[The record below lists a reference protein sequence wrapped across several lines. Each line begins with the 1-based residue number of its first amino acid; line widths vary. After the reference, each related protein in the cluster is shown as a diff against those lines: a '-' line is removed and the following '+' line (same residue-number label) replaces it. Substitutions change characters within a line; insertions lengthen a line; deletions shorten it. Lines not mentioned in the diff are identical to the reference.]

1 MLGLFLFKICF
12 GSFGNIVGL
21 DWSCGGKCFDCA
33 KERGA
38 FGIAIFGR
46 WNCYGPI
53 CIGVVSRFCLCYF
66 CLWKGG
72 ARGL

>member
-1 MLGLFLFKICF
+1 MLGLFLCKICF

-21 DWSCGGKCFDCA
+21 DWSCGGKCFDRA

-46 WNCYGPI
+46 WSYYGPI
-53 CIGVVSRFCLCYF
+53 DIGVLSRFCLCYV
-66 CLWKGG
+66 CLWKGDV
-72 ARGL
+72 RGL